1 MSGVD
6 EQGDTPLGDLVLA
19 GQKQGGAKA
28 ITDFVFAAEDISN
41 AYLVTTD
48 DGDVMINT
56 GFVTNGERNKA
67 WLAPHRTGPLR
78 AIILTQHHVDHF
90 GGLDSFC
97 EDGTQ
102 VIVHRNF
109 PANLADT
116 QHLQPFFGPRTYKLW
131 SSIIK
136 MDQLPPTLPTVAP
149 CVEVDRTHGFNVGN
163 RCFEVIWTPDGETTD
178 ALCVWLPKERIVFTG
193 NTFGP
198 VWHAMPN
205 LMTVRGDKPRLVRDY
220 LASLERVRDLG
231 AEILITGHGE
241 PILGAERICADL
253 DRMHGCV
260 SWLRNYTF
268 AGMNAG
274 KDVHTLMREVEVPE
288 HLRIG
293 ETHGKAAWNVRAIW
307 EEYASW
313 FHYDATT
320 SLYGVPRSSIDA
332 DLADLAGG
340 PAALANRAAEKLAR
354 GMPLE
359 ALHLVDIALGAKGN
373 CRQALEVKRNA
384 HLKLLEQSSGQNL
397 SETMWLRSEIAHAET
412 LLTQGS

>member
-1 MSGVD
+1 MSGPD
-6 EQGDTPLGDLVLA
+6 GQGDTPLGDLVLA
-19 GQKQGGAKA
+19 GQKQAGAKA
-28 ITDFVFAAEDISN
+28 ITEFVFMAEDISN

-48 DGDVMINT
+48 DGDVMVNT

-67 WLAPHRTGPLR
+67 WLAPHRTGPMR

-90 GGLDSFC
+90 GGMDSFA

-109 PANLADT
+109 AANLADT
-116 QHLQPFFGPRTYKLW
+116 QRLQPFFGPRTYKLW
-131 SSIIK
+131 SSLIK
-136 MDQLPPTLPTVAP
+136 MDQPPPPPPVVAP
-149 CVEVDRTHGFNVGN
+149 GVEVDRAYGFEVGG
-163 RCFEVIWTPDGETTD
+163 RSFEVIWTPDGETTD
-178 ALCVWLPKERIVFTG
+178 ALCVWLPKERMVFTG

-198 VWHAMPN
+198 VWQAMPN
-205 LMTVRGDKPRLVRDY
+205 LMTVRGDKPRRVADY

-231 AEILITGHGE
+231 ADMLITGHGE
-241 PILGAERICADL
+241 PILGAARIRADL

-260 SWLRNYTF
+260 SWLRDYTF
-268 AGMNAG
+268 AGMNGG
-274 KDVHTLMREVEVPE
+274 KDVHTLMREVAVPE

-332 DLADLAGG
+332 DLAEMAGG
-340 PAALANRAAEKLAR
+340 AAALARRAGEKLAE
-354 GMPLE
+354 GKPLE
-359 ALHLVDIALGAKGN
+359 ALHLVDIALGALAD
-373 CRQALEVKRNA
+373 CRPALEVKRDA
-384 HLKLLEQSSGQNL
+384 HLMLLEQSGGQNL
-397 SETMWLRSEIAHAET
+397 SETMWLRAEIAHADKR
-412 LLTQGS
+412 LAQAV